1 MRPPIRLTMTRFTLN
16 GSPETSA
23 CCADTPRQTGPT
35 ARIAA
40 PDPYRSDGSEAF
52 CVARHGSATITTGAH
67 REHHNG
73 RLTWASTT
81 WTPRSTRSS
90 TRQRTSSRRRR
101 STDRGGALGSGSGEG
116 GQSQGNGPVEQQLA
130 LGGRQRRVAEQQ
142 VGDGADGERLLA
154 LKVRDRVEAGGL
166 HLHGERAVLDQ
177 RLHGGGP
184 VGVEDVRGQ
193 HGADVDVPVLA
204 TTTPPPRATVVRL
217 GRGRCGP
224 TGPDAGSLR
233 RRCGQ
238 GERRRVAVVDAGD
251 AAGAGRGVRVRRL
264 RDDHVAHVEVGG
276 HPAGGADPDDPLDA
290 VEPVQLRCVDADGR
304 DPQAGR
310 QDGHRTPVE
319 GAGVPEDAAHLGHQ
333 AGAVQDRLGD
343 ALGPPGVA
351 GHEDVGGEVA
361 GLGADVRCGH
371 GGQSSPRARHSA
383 AQARPRCRTQAAV
396 SARSRPSALS
406 RSPSGVMSTA
416 VRVIPAGRPS
426 TANRIP
432 CSWSVIDPGRS
443 ALCTLAPASTNPV
456 TSTSTSRP
464 AALGTSTR
472 SSGRPST
479 VVEATRLPSR
489 TDRSSSTESTASTA
503 SAVVMA
509 FITACS
515 ALNGAS
521 VATPVSSTTTSSRRS
536 PSTVAVGAVTCTEP
550 SRPAISWVRNGKPP
564 MLTAGGCSTPGIPA
578 AISVA
583 IRSSVC

>member
-1 MRPPIRLTMTRFTLN
+1 MRPPMRLTMTRFTLN

-40 PDPYRSDGSEAF
+40 PDPYRSDGSGAS
-52 CVARHGSATITTGAH
+52 CVAPRGSVTITTGAH

-90 TRQRTSSRRRR
+90 TRPRTSSRRRG
-101 STDRGGALGSGSGEG
+101 SADRGGPLGSGSGEG

-154 LKVRDRVEAGGL
+154 LQVRYRVEAGGL

-193 HGADVDVPVLA
+193 HGTDVDVPVLA
-204 TTTPPPRATVVRL
+204 TTTPPCAAVVRL
-217 GRGRCGP
+217 GGGRCGP
-224 TGPDAGSLR
+224 TGPDAGCLR

-251 AAGAGRGVRVRRL
+251 AAGAGRGVGVRRL
-264 RDDHVAHVEVGG
+264 RDDHVAHIEVGG

-304 DPQAGR
+304 DPHAGR

-351 GHEDVGGEVA
+351 GHEDVGCEVA

-371 GGQSSPRARHSA
+371 GRQSSPRARHSA
-383 AQARPRCRTQAAV
+383 AEARRRCRTQAAAR
-396 SARSRPSALS
+396 ARSRPSALS
-406 RSPSGVMSTA
+406 RSPSGVTSTA

-432 CSWSVIDPGRS
+432 CSWSAIDPGRS

-464 AALGTSTR
+464 AALGASTT

-489 TDRSSSTESTASTA
+489 MDRSSSTESTACTA
-503 SAVVMA
+503 SAPVMA
-509 FITACS
+509 VITACS
-515 ALNGAS
+515 AVKGAR
-521 VATPVSSTTTSSRRS
+521 VATPVSSTTCLLYTSDAADDLLC
-536 PSTVAVGAVTCTEP
+536 VD
-550 SRPAISWVRNGKPP
+550 
-564 MLTAGGCSTPGIPA
+564 LGG
-578 AISVA
+578 
-583 IRSSVC
+583 